1 MAFLNES
8 HIEEADIAFFSSAL
22 SYKHL
27 DGWEKK
33 LLGRDT
39 LKDVVLKDRL
49 YGALATLNP
58 DLPPMCS
65 DHAVHQLTMS
75 RASMTPLRANK
86 KIHELIRGGVPVEY
100 GDDDG
105 RIVQDYVKVVDFDN
119 PERNDFLVV
128 SQLSIEYLA
137 TTGITRRPDL
147 LLYVNGLPLVMLE
160 LKNATVKIKSGY
172 DENLRRYKENIPQLF
187 WYNLFVAISNGIQ
200 TRVGSF
206 NAPWEHF
213 FSWAKLEDSS
223 VNPEQE
229 ALPAIES
236 ESSKNNNRLSLQ
248 LFCQGLCSKHHLLDY
263 FENFVLYHLN
273 KVKIIAKN
281 HQFLGVNNSVK
292 ALLEREGNKGKLGIF
307 WHTQGS
313 GKSYSMIF
321 FTRKVNRKIAG
332 DWSFLVVTDRND
344 LDDQIF
350 RNFLETETLSLQKG
364 EKVHKNPFRAKGSRS
379 RKQLQ
384 DALQTN
390 KSYYF
395 STIFNFGI
403 KKGLSYPLLS
413 DRDNWVVIVDEA
425 HRSQYKALGEN
436 MRIALPNAQYIAF
449 TGTPLLRSK
458 LTRDWFGSYVSEYN
472 FAQSIEDGA
481 TVPIFY
487 KKSVPRVEQVNEDLV
502 GDAAQILENENLSDE
517 QQEKLDREYST
528 LLQVVRRDD
537 RLEEI
542 AKHIVQHFPYRL
554 DVDDDE
560 GNRKPMKAMVISIDK
575 FTAAKMYDKVQY
587 HLKEEIKS
595 LRRLIAKESD
605 ADKKDRYSR
614 AITFMEETRM
624 AVVVS
629 LEGSEKEEQQK
640 FAKQG
645 VDITPH
651 RKLMEYPDDDGR
663 NIEDYFKDP
672 NNTYRIVFVTA
683 MWLTGFD
690 APTVSTLYLDK
701 PMQNHTLMQTIARAN
716 RVFEGKKN
724 GIVID
729 YFGVFRNLKKALA
742 AYAEG
747 SKGKEKEG
755 DGLDEFPVK
764 EFDVLLRLLE
774 EAITEAT
781 RYCKEMGADINAILE
796 IGEKGFKEVE
806 LFVDYADKI
815 LEKKETTKQFSLY
828 VNTISA
834 LYDSAK
840 PEIYDFPDIKKLR
853 DLFEYLK
860 KIVDRNVDQDEQVER
875 AKEQLDELLDTSVLG
890 KGDLLTSTEGKAK
903 YTLSKGVEVDLS
915 RLNFELLRQEFKE
928 KKHKNIEFEDLS
940 QFMQIKLRQMMK
952 ANKTRGSFLE
962 RFEQIIDDY
971 NSGSISI
978 DEAYEELTV
987 QAENLSDE
995 EQRAAKNGMSE
1006 EELEIF
1012 DLLKKDKLTKSEKK
1026 KVKLAAQSLLK
1037 KLKYAKNTVLIQAWH
1052 KELASQE
1059 RVRRQI
1065 QLILNDT
1072 LPDSYDR
1079 DLFSKK
1085 TDVVFQHLYTQAE
1098 SAGAGQAYAS

>member
-1 MAFLNES
+1 MGFLNES
-8 HIEEADIAFFSSAL
+8 HIEEADIAFFTSSL
-22 SYKHL
+22 NYQHL
-27 DGWEKK
+27 DGWQKK
-33 LLGRDT
+33 LLGRES

-49 YGALATLNP
+49 LQALEKLNP
-58 DLPPMCS
+58 ELPSKCLE
-65 DHAVHQLTMS
+65 HAVLELTRSRVSMS
-75 RASMTPLRANK
+75 PVMANK
-86 KIHELIRGGVPVEY
+86 TIYELIRGGVPVTYADEEM
-100 GDDDG
+100 
-105 RIVQDYVKVVDFDN
+105 REVQDYVRIIDFEN
-119 PERNDFLVV
+119 PDENDFLVV

-137 TTGITRRPDL
+137 TTDITRRPDL

-172 DENLRRYKENIPQLF
+172 DDNLQRYKENIPQLF
-187 WYNLFVAISNGIQ
+187 WFNLFVAISNGIE

-213 FSWAKLEDSS
+213 FPWAKLEDSS
-223 VNPEQE
+223 ANSEQE
-229 ALPAIES
+229 GLLAIEA
-236 ESSKNNNRLSLQ
+236 SSRTNNNRLSLQ
-248 LFCQGLCSKHHLLDY
+248 IFCEGLCNKITLLDY
-263 FENFVLYHLN
+263 FDNFVLYHLN
-273 KVKIIAKN
+273 KAKIIAKN
-281 HQFLGVNNSVK
+281 HQFLGANNAVK
-292 ALLEREGNKGKLGIF
+292 ALLEREENQGKLGVF

-321 FTRKVNRKIAG
+321 FTRKVNRTMIG
-332 DWSFLVVTDRND
+332 DWSFLIVTDRND

-364 EKVHKNPFRAKGSRS
+364 EKVDKNPFRAKGKGS

-384 DALQTN
+384 DALKSN

-403 KKGLSYPLLS
+403 KKGLAYPQVS
-413 DRDNWVVIVDEA
+413 SRNNWIVIVDEA

-449 TGTPLLRSK
+449 TGTPLLRSS
-458 LTRDWFGSYVSEYN
+458 LTKDWFGSYVSEYN
-472 FAQSIEDGA
+472 FAESIEDGA

-487 KKSVPRVEQVNEDLV
+487 KKSVPRVEQVNENLV
-502 GDAAQILENENLSDE
+502 GEAAQILENENLSEE
-517 QQEKLDREYST
+517 QQQKLDREYST

-554 DVDDDE
+554 DVDDDD

-575 FTAAKMYDKVQY
+575 FTAVKMYEKVDY

-595 LRRLIAKESD
+595 LRRLVAKESD
-605 ADKKDRYSR
+605 PEKKERYLR
-614 AITFMEETRM
+614 AIAFMDETRM
-624 AVVVS
+624 AVVIS
-629 LEGSEKEEQQK
+629 LEGSEKEEQKK

-645 VDITPH
+645 IDIVPH
-651 RKLMEYPDDDGR
+651 RKLLEYPDEDGR

-716 RVFEGKKN
+716 RVYEGKKN

-747 SKGKEKEG
+747 TKGKKDDG

-764 EFDVLLRLLE
+764 EFEVLLKLLE
-774 EAITEAT
+774 EAIAEAKKF
-781 RYCKEMGADINAILE
+781 CQSIGADIDVILE

-806 LFVDYADKI
+806 LFNDYANTI
-815 LEKKETTKQFSLY
+815 LEKKEYRNQLGLY
-828 VNTISA
+828 VNTISS

-840 PEIYDFPDIKKLR
+840 PEVYGFPNIKKLR
-853 DLFEYLK
+853 DVFEYLR

-875 AKEQLDELLDTSVLG
+875 AKEQLDVLLDSSVLG
-890 KGDLLTSTEGKAK
+890 AGDLLKTNEPKGK
-903 YTLSKGVEVDLS
+903 YTFSNGSFVDLGM
-915 RLNFELLRQEFKE
+915 LNFELLRKEFKE

-940 QFMQIKLRQMMK
+940 QYMQIKLRQMMK
-952 ANKTRGSFLE
+952 ENKTRGSLFE
-962 RFEQIIDDY
+962 RFEKIIDEY
-971 NSGSISI
+971 NSGSVSI
-978 DEAYEELTV
+978 EEAYGELTV
-987 QAENLSDE
+987 LAENSSE
-995 EQRAAKNGMSE
+995 EKKRAAKEGMTE

-1012 DLLKKDKLTKSEKK
+1012 DLLKKDKLTKKEKV
-1026 KVKLAAQSLLK
+1026 KVKLAAQCLLK
-1037 KLKYAKNTVLIQAWH
+1037 KLKYAQDTVLIQAWH
-1052 KELASQE
+1052 KKLRSQE
-1059 RVRRQI
+1059 RVRREI
-1065 QLILNDT
+1065 QLVLNAN

-1079 DLFSKK
+1079 DLFSQK
-1085 TDVVFQHLYTQAE
+1085 TDVVFQHLYNQAE
-1098 SAGAGQAYAS
+1098 LGVTA